1 MNSEQDAVGKKIAIL
16 APKRKKHKQPK
27 HGDGDGDNREA
38 PPSGDDTPNREAPP
52 NDTPNGDDKPKPEQK
67 EEPKPSIDQASIEE
81 EAATFVKQYVD
92 PSHKSYNSMV
102 EAYKGLSAGDVTKM
116 DAFLQR
122 PGVRQNMHNKNTY
135 IFRYIQALNN
145 HFSAPRNDAKAPEQ
159 KEDVKSAADK
169 PPALLKRFSEP
180 KADETLSDKPKTYTD
195 EDYKNKL
202 RELKEENN
210 NKFQGN
216 AGYLRQ
222 ATFIKLFKLI
232 RSDNTKF
239 QEVMKMLDKPLTK
252 NTISAAAEYLMA
264 NTPKFK
270 EKLAIARN
278 MLYDIKEHDLKG
290 IKRGDKLPPVAF
302 KKIEKALRIFNSPE
316 LTTGKGT
323 KGAKV
328 QQLVHDV
335 FGSLGMKM
343 YLQSKGGVRYIKYD
357 EDVKEQVKHDNGKL
371 DIVDNPEFF
380 TYDMHDIINIIQ
392 RELKIKLSDAA
403 KTNIEAIMERE
414 TRDMRYK
421 SSTNH
426 GYSDIN
432 GVISKIERYINKRK
446 KIDGHIFKF
455 SEAGR
460 FALKEILKSATK
472 KEVES
477 HGVNGQELMFRLQN
491 LIL

>member
-27 HGDGDGDNREA
+27 PKHGDGEA
-38 PPSGDDTPNREAPP
+38 PPSGD
-52 NDTPNGDDKPKPEQK
+52 GDNDKPKPEQK
-67 EEPKPSIDQASIEE
+67 EDVKPSIDE
-81 EAATFVKQYVD
+81 EAATFVKQFVD

-102 EAYKGLSAGDVTKM
+102 EAYKGLSAGDTTKM
-116 DAFLQR
+116 NTFLQR
-122 PGVRQNMHNKNTY
+122 PGVYQNMHKENTY

-145 HFSAPRNDAKAPEQ
+145 HFSAPRNDAKAPRNDAKAPEQ
-159 KEDVKSAADK
+159 KDREAPPKGEDVKSAADK

-252 NTISAAAEYLMA
+252 NTISEAAEYLMA

-278 MLYDIKEHDLKG
+278 MLYDIKEHDLKD
-290 IKRGDKLPPVAF
+290 IKRGDKLPAVAF

-380 TYDMHDIINIIQ
+380 TYDMHDIIKIIQ